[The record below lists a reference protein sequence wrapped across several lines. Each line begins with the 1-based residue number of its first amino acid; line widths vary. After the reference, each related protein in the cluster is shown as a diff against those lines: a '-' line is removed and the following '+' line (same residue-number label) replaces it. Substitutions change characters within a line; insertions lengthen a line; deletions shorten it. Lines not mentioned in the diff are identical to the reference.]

1 MKEVHLLIEGRVQHV
16 GFRRFVLRY
25 AELLNLSGWV
35 RNKSDGSVELY
46 AEGEQANI
54 VSFIEQCRKGPL
66 FASVFNI
73 DFLPVTRQDKSM
85 TFSGMFKVVCD
96 D

>member
-1 MKEVHLLIEGRVQHV
+1 MIEGRVQHV
-16 GFRRFVLRY
+16 GFRRFVLRQ
-25 AELLNLSGWV
+25 AELLDLSGWV

-46 AEGEQANI
+46 AIGEQTNI
-54 VSFIEQCRKGPL
+54 VSFIEQCHKGPL

-73 DFLPVTRQDKSM
+73 DFLPVTEQDKNM
-85 TFSGMFKVVCD
+85 TASGMFKVVFD

>member
-1 MKEVHLLIEGRVQHV
+1 MIEGRVQHV
-16 GFRRFVLRY
+16 GFRRFVLRQ

-46 AEGEQANI
+46 ATGDQTNI
-54 VSFIEQCRKGPL
+54 VSFIEQSRKGPL

-73 DFLPVTRQDKSM
+73 DFLPVTEQDKNM
-85 TFSGMFKVVCD
+85 TESGMFKVVFD